1 MRFAYYPGCTAK
13 GSTQEVDIATNRLAR
28 HLGIELIEL
37 VDAGCCGS
45 CEIKAINPDLH
56 LMLNARILSLAAA
69 QDLEIMT
76 VCDTCQANLIST
88 SRRLEA
94 DEAKRKSIIG
104 KLKEAGGDY
113 RPARKSRHLLR
124 ILLEDYGREALRTRV
139 VKPLK
144 GLRVASFACCHT
156 FRGQGAESQNRGLL
170 EIMVEIAG
178 AEAVAVRGDG
188 DCCGF
193 HILMVNEELAARA
206 AGKFL
211 ARCLDARVDCVVTS
225 SPLCHT
231 ALDIYQKS
239 AEQAQGRA
247 ISLPVLHIE
256 QLIALSFGI
265 PSNELGLD
273 RHMVPTKPL
282 LARVAA

>member
-1 MRFAYYPGCTAK
+1 MQFAYYPGCTAK
-13 GSTQEVDIATNRLAR
+13 GSTQEIDIATNRLAQ

-56 LMLNARILSLAAA
+56 LMLNARILALAGA
-69 QDLEIMT
+69 QDLEILT
-76 VCDTCQANLIST
+76 VCDTCQANLIQT
-88 SRRLEA
+88 SRRLET
-94 DEAKRKSIIG
+94 DEAKRNLIIG
-104 KLKEAGGDY
+104 KLKEAGVDY
-113 RPARKSRHLLR
+113 RGLGKSRHLLR
-124 ILLEDYGREALRTRV
+124 ILLEDCGREALRARV

-144 GLRVASFACCHT
+144 ALRVASFACCHT
-156 FRGQGAESQNRGLL
+156 FRGQGAESQNRGML
-170 EIMVEIAG
+170 ETMIEIAG

-206 AGKFL
+206 AGRFL
-211 ARCLDARVDCVVTS
+211 SRCLDARADCVVTS

-247 ISLPVLHIE
+247 IRLPVLHIE